1 MAMKDRSILELEI
14 AKLVSDILGET
25 VGIEGTRD
33 TVPAWDSLRHV
44 EVIFSFE
51 EAYGLRLTESEM
63 ASLRSVKDLAERA
76 MKG

>member
-1 MAMKDRSILELEI
+1 MKDRSILELEI

-51 EAYGLRLTESEM
+51 EAYALRLTESEM

-76 MKG
+76 MRG

>member
-1 MAMKDRSILELEI
+1 MGMKDRTILELEI

-25 VGIEGTRD
+25 VGIDGTRD
-33 TVPAWDSLRHV
+33 AVPAWDSLRHV

-51 EAYGLRLTESEM
+51 EAYALRLTESEM

-76 MKG
+76 MRG

>member
-1 MAMKDRSILELEI
+1 MKDRSILELEI
-14 AKLVSDILGET
+14 AKLVSDILGES
-25 VGIEGTRD
+25 VGIDGTRD

-51 EAYGLRLTESEM
+51 EAYGLRLTESEL
-63 ASLRSVKDLAERA
+63 ASLRSVKDLAARA

>member
-14 AKLVSDILGET
+14 AKLVSDILGEP
-25 VGIEGTRD
+25 VDIQGTRD
-33 TVPAWDSLRHV
+33 AVPAWDSLRHV

>member
-1 MAMKDRSILELEI
+1 MGMKDRSILELEI

>member
-1 MAMKDRSILELEI
+1 MKDRSILELEI
-14 AKLVSDILGET
+14 AKLVSDILGES
-25 VGIEGTRD
+25 VGIDGTRD

-51 EAYGLRLTESEM
+51 EAYALRLTESEM

-76 MKG
+76 MRG

>member
-1 MAMKDRSILELEI
+1 MKDRSILELEI
-14 AKLVSDILGET
+14 AKLVSDILGES
-25 VGIEGTRD
+25 VGIDGTRD
-33 TVPAWDSLRHV
+33 TVHAWDSLRHV

-63 ASLRSVKDLAERA
+63 ASLRSVKELAERA

>member
-1 MAMKDRSILELEI
+1 MKDRSILELEI
-14 AKLVSDILGET
+14 AKLVSDILGES
-25 VGIEGTRD
+25 VGIDGTRD

>member
-1 MAMKDRSILELEI
+1 MKDRSILELEI
-14 AKLVSDILGET
+14 AKLVSDIPGES

>member
-1 MAMKDRSILELEI
+1 MKNRSILELEI

-76 MKG
+76 MQG

>member
-1 MAMKDRSILELEI
+1 LEI
-14 AKLVSDILGET
+14 AKLVSDILGES
-25 VGIEGTRD
+25 VGIDGTRD

>member
-1 MAMKDRSILELEI
+1 MKDRSILELEI
-14 AKLVSDILGET
+14 AKLVSDILGES

>member
-1 MAMKDRSILELEI
+1 MKDRSILELEI

>member
-1 MAMKDRSILELEI
+1 MGMKDRSILELEI

-25 VGIEGTRD
+25 VGIEGARD
-33 TVPAWDSLRHV
+33 TVPSWDSLRHV

-63 ASLRSVKDLAERA
+63 ASLRSVKDLAERT

>member
-1 MAMKDRSILELEI
+1 MEI

-76 MKG
+76 MQG

>member
-1 MAMKDRSILELEI
+1 MKDRSILELEI
-14 AKLVSDILGET
+14 AKLVSDILGEK
-25 VGIEGTRD
+25 VGVDGTRD
-33 TVPAWDSLRHV
+33 AVPAWDSLRHV